1 MRGVCQ
7 NRIRSKYSRALANVI
22 VISICSPFFLFCL
35 QRHQINSDSRRRR
48 MTNTMMAMIKPK
60 TMSTISRSLKSKKSS
75 DLVLSMK
82 WKEKIN
88 IKPYFCFTSDQH
100 TCCFFNC
107 NERRGQY
114 LKCTLPMTH
123 SHVNHSIPVVY
134 VYLAILPWRS
144 IAEMVRVCVP
154 LYRDVSNTCSKAPA
168 CILEKISSQVWL
180 NQQNN
185 VLNWY
190 GHSCLSHGWGG
201 SSSTWHV
208 SDSNT
213 LSVSHVMLTF
223 SSGNSSSV
231 QVSSN
236 DRPSYDQMRGKIEC

>member
-48 MTNTMMAMIKPK
+48 MTNTMMTMIKPK

-75 DLVLSMK
+75 DPVLSMK

-88 IKPYFCFTSDQH
+88 IKAYFYLTSDQH

-107 NERRGQY
+107 NERRRQY
-114 LKCTLPMTH
+114 LIYTLPTTH
-123 SHVNHSIPVVY
+123 SHVNPSIPVVY

-168 CILEKISSQVWL
+168 HILENISSLVCFKSTEQCSELVWPFMSL
-180 NQQNN
+180 
-185 VLNWY
+185 
-190 GHSCLSHGWGG
+190 
-201 SSSTWHV
+201 TWLRRLIVNKACKWLQYPVCFTCDAH
-208 SDSNT
+208 
-213 LSVSHVMLTF
+213 F
-223 SSGNSSSV
+223 FI
-231 QVSSN
+231 
-236 DRPSYDQMRGKIEC
+236 R